1 MIMNL
6 PTPLNGCVLVEL
18 TENYQYVV
26 TPDKQYA
33 TKTSGIV
40 KAIAPELESFLLN
53 SKVYFDEYKDGT
65 QIKVDDKTYAF
76 IKYEEI
82 RGYDGKTE

>member
-1 MIMNL
+1 MNL

-33 TKTSGIV
+33 TKTTGIV
-40 KAIAPELESFLLN
+40 KKVSDEHNYLLDC
-53 SKVYFDEYKDGT
+53 KVYFDEYKDGT
-65 QIKVDDKTYAF
+65 QFKVDNTAYAF
-76 IKYEEI
+76 IKYEDI